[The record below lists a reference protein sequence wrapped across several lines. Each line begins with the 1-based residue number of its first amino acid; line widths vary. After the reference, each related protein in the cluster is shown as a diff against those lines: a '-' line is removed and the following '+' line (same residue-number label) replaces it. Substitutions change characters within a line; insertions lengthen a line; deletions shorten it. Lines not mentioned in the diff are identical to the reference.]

1 MVRTAETVSYG
12 DVLDFPQAD
21 QQAEASLYVDP
32 VTCSVDSASFV
43 LTCAIG
49 STNTFYVQSYD
60 EEFPGAPNAVWL
72 LTAGQGQLGFYD
84 QLTLTAYGV

>member
-32 VTCSVDSASFV
+32 VYCSVDSTSFV

-49 STNTFYVQSYD
+49 SANTFYVQSYD
-60 EEFPGAPNAVWL
+60 GAFPGAPNPVWL
-72 LTAGQGQLGFYD
+72 LSPGQGQSGYYD